1 MQLFTAKQK
10 IMFLKSCQ
18 KHQIL
23 SAPPLSLEGLLKLL
37 GNTKYAKNM
46 KIEETKSR
54 LEQLLER
61 FHYFNIF
68 ENMVFVLLLPGRA
81 CFQK

>member
-10 IMFLKSCQ
+10 IVFLKSCQ

-23 SAPPLSLEGLLKLL
+23 FAPPLTLEGLLELF

-46 KIEETKSR
+46 KIEEIKSH
-54 LEQLLER
+54 LEQL
-61 FHYFNIF
+61 
-68 ENMVFVLLLPGRA
+68 
-81 CFQK
+81 